1 MCLHC
6 PHRGCEPNE
15 KEQRTG
21 GKRKQL
27 LKYRSKIKILV
38 GTQWFLHALWIVKSS
53 RNCIFYKKVLWL
65 YSFWLILLQ
74 LFFIFKFSAIFLT
87 SLFKKTENF
96 SFDFQG
102 SLRLTPMCCMTPED
116 YWVTLRQNTF
126 IFQDTTE
133 GKGIIFHIKKLLR
146 NSNGSQNIKCCPYKS
161 KIKTMKTYSV
171 IIFFS
176 RGREWR
182 NSRAYLL
189 SFPHSDNLFARLK
202 SSADW
207 QSSVQGQLIT
217 SSHLNVVYQVS

>member
-1 MCLHC
+1 MSFTKKYFDYTLCDWYYYNNFLFSNFLPYFYPRCL
-6 PHRGCEPNE
+6 
-15 KEQRTG
+15 
-21 GKRKQL
+21 RK
-27 LKYRSKIKILV
+27 LKI
-38 GTQWFLHALWIVKSS
+38 
-53 RNCIFYKKVLWL
+53 
-65 YSFWLILLQ
+65 
-74 LFFIFKFSAIFLT
+74 
-87 SLFKKTENF
+87 F

-102 SLRLTPMCCMTPED
+102 SLSLTPMCCMTPED
-116 YWVTLRQNTF
+116 HWVTLRQNTF

-146 NSNGSQNIKCCPYKS
+146 NSNASQNIKCCPYKS
-161 KIKTMKTYSV
+161 KIKTMKTYTV

-189 SFPHSDNLFARLK
+189 SFPHSDNLFARLN